1 MGISFEPNTSPRG
14 TLPLSHTFL
23 QVNNTACRE
32 KNLLKPALKPLMAE
46 EMKSKSLTNNDNNT
60 NTKLK
65 M

>member
-32 KNLLKPALKPLMAE
+32 KNLLNQLLTSDGRRNEIE
-46 EMKSKSLTNNDNNT
+46 EPNK
-60 NTKLK
+60 
-65 M
+65 